1 MAKRGTYG
9 GENVGSVHGALM
21 RHRGLR
27 RGCQGA
33 GAAGVGSVLVRFGVG
48 SMLGV
53 AFSAVRGK
61 RYALKVAAFKLQLS
75 SAPRL
80 ALLSTCPDRELAQQ
94 LRSMYFAVAGTR
106 RHDF

>member
-1 MAKRGTYG
+1 MAMGIYG
-9 GENVGSVHGALM
+9 GGLIGGVDGAQRRHQGSGGVARALA
-21 RHRGLR
+21 LR
-27 RGCQGA
+27 
-33 GAAGVGSVLVRFGVG
+33 GVGGVLVRFVVG

-80 ALLSTCPDRELAQQ
+80 ALLGTCPDRELAQQ
-94 LRSMYFAVAGTR
+94 LGSTYFAVAGTR